1 MNKSALLRFIDK
13 YTLGGEI
20 KSVKWKSNGTSLSTR
35 FISGDKSLVGNVKLD
50 NFKDI
55 KPSEVGVYNTAQLVD
70 LMGILSEDIKFDYNQ
85 MGDKFVSVDMSDS
98 KGTKTKY
105 MLSDLSVIPSAPDLK
120 NLPSEWDLEIDIESH
135 FISTFISGKGA
146 LPDTDTF
153 TIANSDGNVEVIIGF
168 SNVQTNRVTI
178 PVEADVKGN
187 FDVVSFNASMF
198 ASILNANKECN
209 KAVLKVSSQGIST
222 ISFEIDDYSAEYFL
236 VASQQVN

>member
-1 MNKSALLRFIDK
+1 MNKSSLLRFIDK

-20 KSVKWKSNGTSLSTR
+20 KSVKWASDGKSLSTR

-55 KPSEVGVYNTAQLVD
+55 APSEVGVYNTTQLVA
-70 LMGILSEDIKFDYNQ
+70 LLNILGEDITFDYNK
-85 MGDKFVSVDMSDS
+85 MGDKYVSVDMAD
-98 KGTKTKY
+98 KNGTKSKY
-105 MLSDLSVIPSAPDLK
+105 MLSDLSVIPTAPDLK
-120 NLPSEWDLEIDIESH
+120 NLRSKWDIEIEVDSH
-135 FISTFISGKGA
+135 FINTFISGKGA

-153 TIANSDGNVEVIIGF
+153 TIANSDGKVEVIIGF

-178 PVEADVKGN
+178 PVEAKEIGH
-187 FDVVSFNASMF
+187 FDIASFNATMF

-222 ISFEIDDYSAEYFL
+222 ISFEIDDYHSEYYL

>member
-35 FISGDKSLVGNVKLD
+35 VISGDKSLVGNVKLD

-55 KPSEVGVYNTAQLVD
+55 TPSEVGVYNTAQLVA

-120 NLPSEWDLEIDIESH
+120 NLPSEWDLEIDIDSH

>member
-1 MNKSALLRFIDK
+1 M
-13 YTLGGEI
+13 GE
-20 KSVKWKSNGTSLSTR
+20 
-35 FISGDKSLVGNVKLD
+35 
-50 NFKDI
+50 
-55 KPSEVGVYNTAQLVD
+55 
-70 LMGILSEDIKFDYNQ
+70 
-85 MGDKFVSVDMSDS
+85 KFVSVDMGD
-98 KGTKTKY
+98 KNGTKSKY

-120 NLPSEWDLEIDIESH
+120 NLPSEWDLEIEIDNH

-153 TIANSDGNVEVIIGF
+153 TIANSDGKVEVIIGF

-178 PVEADVKGN
+178 PVEAEVNGN
-187 FDVVSFNASMF
+187 FDVASFNASMF

-222 ISFEIDDYSAEYFL
+222 ISFKIDDYSSEYYL

>member
-1 MNKSALLRFIDK
+1 MNKSSLNRFIDK

-20 KSVKWKSNGTSLSTR
+20 KSVKWNSDGSSLRTR
-35 FISGDKSLVGNVKLD
+35 FISGEKSLVGEVKLD
-50 NFKDI
+50 NFKEI
-55 KPSEVGVYNTAQLVD
+55 EASEVGVYNTTQLVA
-70 LMGILSEDIKFDYNQ
+70 LLNILGDDITFDYNK
-85 MGDKFVSVDMSDS
+85 MGDKYVSVDMED
-98 KGTKTKY
+98 KNGTKSKY

-120 NLPSEWDLEIDIESH
+120 NLPSEWDVEIEVDNH
-135 FISTFISGKGA
+135 FISTFINGKGA

-153 TIANSDGNVEVIIGF
+153 TIANSDGKVEVIIGF

-178 PVEADVKGN
+178 PVEAEVNGN
-187 FDVVSFNASMF
+187 FDIASFNASMF

-222 ISFEIDDYSAEYFL
+222 ISFSIDDYTSVYFL